1 MSDLFHRK
9 QITPWGHCSIP
20 AEQKCTTEEAQR
32 SSQKVNVPGLFSEVL
47 FMPQGKGRL
56 WSLLVHG

>member
-9 QITPWGHCSIP
+9 QITPWGTAPSTEP
-20 AEQKCTTEEAQR
+20 KCTTEEAQ

-47 FMPQGKGRL
+47 FMPPGKGPAL
-56 WSLLVHG
+56 GLLVHG